1 MNGSTL
7 SLQVLFIFNI
17 DKNCTINIIKYFIVF
32 IIIIIIINFAFIG
45 HSTKK

>member
-32 IIIIIIINFAFIG
+32 IIIIIINFAFIG